1 MPHVTIAVI
10 RHSISCANM
19 YHNMAESE
27 DDPLAAAIENIPN
40 PALSKHGRLMCRTYG
55 PVLKGRLEA
64 EGFDFGAALVGGSY
78 LQRATETASLL
89 FPGHRVARVPYLTEA
104 GDVPVN
110 QPDGGFVSSWPDAL
124 RYLVG
129 TGARQF
135 VVVSHGNY
143 MRERVWPAVSSEAWR
158 YVGNLDTIVIRGF
171 LTQAGNL
178 LQPKAHRIIYDG
190 RITTETP
197 GDTCKLPRGL
207 AYIRDLARTRKTK
220 QRGGFAPSVMGAFT
234 KVAKPPS
241 ITDQNGGF
249 IPSVMGSFAVNGLR
263 LVPLCGYLGYK
274 MFNAVRSTKKR
285 SRR

>member
-64 EGFDFGAALVGGSY
+64 EGIDFGAALVGGSY

-124 RYLVG
+124 RYLAG
-129 TGARQF
+129 TGATQF

-143 MRERVWPAVSSEAWR
+143 MRERVWPAVSSAAWR

-207 AYIRDLARTRKTK
+207 AYIRDLARTRRKKVAKPLTGG
-220 QRGGFAPSVMGAFT
+220 QAGGFAPSVMGAF
-234 KVAKPPS
+234 A
-241 ITDQNGGF
+241 
-249 IPSVMGSFAVNGLR
+249 ANGLR

-274 MFNAVRSTKKR
+274 MFNTVRSTKKR